1 MKKLFFILFCLQF
14 SMSYS
19 QGAIV
24 KGKKLLTGKWKD
36 NTINYY
42 EQLLS
47 LYLIHP
53 IALDTAENYLAKK
66 FNANIIQYDSFD
78 GSVLLEYPKGTD
90 ILFILD
96 ELEKDS
102 TLKGISPLI
111 YTQHYVPKTTVPDS
125 VLKKIR
131 PIPKQ
136 NKQTTKPKTKP
147 KLSPKKKN

>member
-1 MKKLFFILFCLQF
+1 MKKLFFILLCLQF
-14 SMSYS
+14 SIIYS
-19 QGAIV
+19 QGTLV
-24 KGKKLLTGKWKD
+24 KGKKLLTGTWNG

-47 LYLIHP
+47 FYLVHP
-53 IALDTAENYLAKK
+53 VALDTAENYLVKK
-66 FNANIIQYDSFD
+66 FNATIIQYDSFD

-90 ILFILD
+90 ILFILT

-102 TLKGISPLI
+102 TLKGASPLI
-111 YTQHYVPKTTVPDS
+111 YVQHFVPKASIPDS

-136 NKQTTKPKTKP
+136 NKQTTKVKTKP
-147 KLSPKKKN
+147 KFSPKKKD